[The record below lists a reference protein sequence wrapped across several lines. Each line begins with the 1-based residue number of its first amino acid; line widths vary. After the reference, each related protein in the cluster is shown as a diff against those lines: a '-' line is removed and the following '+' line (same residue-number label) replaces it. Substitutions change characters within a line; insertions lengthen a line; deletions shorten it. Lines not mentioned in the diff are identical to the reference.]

1 MQLSLMSLQDIEAIM
16 ASAQDCSEGECSVDQ
31 VGDLIQVLQTQQREL
46 NERIQKIDTMVKSL
60 ENMNGKEKDR
70 DEVRETIRAIMRV
83 FSKSDG
89 HKASTSAQI
98 RPTGYSGDVGKG
110 STDAYKALKPK
121 PYKP

>member
-1 MQLSLMSLQDIEAIM
+1 MSLQDIESIM

-31 VGDLIQVLQTQQREL
+31 VGDLIQVLQTQQKEL
-46 NERIQKIDTMVKSL
+46 NERIQKIDTMVKRL

-70 DEVRETIRAIMRV
+70 DEVRETIRAIMHV

-89 HKASTSAQI
+89 HKASMSARI
-98 RPTGYSGDVGKG
+98 KPTGYSGDVGKG
-110 STDAYKALKPK
+110 PTDAYKALNPK